1 MNRPQVSDFL
11 AKNIDLIY
19 FSEVLDYLESLA
31 DSKPEK
37 IPVPTE
43 YSAKVP
49 ANTVSK
55 VQQNKNAKSDSANRN
70 PKPSILK
77 RKRPKIEHTN
87 ADREAQEQIDPQIV
101 EDDEFQ
107 SNNTANVSDHE
118 FEHQDDQ
125 RPVKLTLVQNQI
137 ADAVGLKPGQTVII
151 RRRIL
156 KK

>member
-1 MNRPQVSDFL
+1 M
-11 AKNIDLIY
+11 
-19 FSEVLDYLESLA
+19 ESLA

-37 IPVPTE
+37 IPVPTD
-43 YSAKVP
+43 YSNKTQTTAP
-49 ANTVSK
+49 SK
-55 VQQNKNAKSDSANRN
+55 VQQNKGAKAESNRN

-77 RKRPKIEHTN
+77 RKRPKVEHAN
-87 ADREAQEQIDPQIV
+87 ADQDAQEQIDPQIA

-118 FEHQDDQ
+118 FEHQNDQ
-125 RPVKLTLVQNQI
+125 RPVKLTLVQSQI

-151 RRRIL
+151 RRRII